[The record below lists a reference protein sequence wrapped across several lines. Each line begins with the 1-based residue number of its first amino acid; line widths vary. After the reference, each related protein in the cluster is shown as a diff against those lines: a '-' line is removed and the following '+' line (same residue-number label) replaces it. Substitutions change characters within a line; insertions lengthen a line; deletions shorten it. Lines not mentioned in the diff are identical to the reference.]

1 MEKSMQQMIEN
12 YISALQKIYG
22 SHLKQIILY
31 GSYARGDYT
40 EQSDVDLMI
49 LVDLPET
56 QLEVG
61 ADALSELGFYYNV
74 AYDIWVMP
82 IVKNINHFRYWNQAY
97 PFYANVVKE
106 GVVLY
111 DAA

>member
-1 MEKSMQQMIEN
+1 MEKPMQQMIDN

-40 EQSDVDLMI
+40 EQSDVDIMI

-56 QLEVG
+56 QLEIG
-61 ADALSELGFYYNV
+61 ADALSELGFHYNIV
-74 AYDIWVMP
+74 YDIWVMP
-82 IVKNINHFRYWNQAY
+82 IVKNINHFRYWKQAY
-97 PFYANVVKE
+97 PFYANVMKE